1 MATYT
6 TTQGDTWD
14 IISKKIYGNELFM
27 DVLIKANINQRKT
40 VIFPYGVVLN
50 VPDIDTA
57 SSEYEANLPVWKRTG
72 GA

>member
-14 IISKKIYGNELFM
+14 IISKKVYDNELFM
-27 DVLIKANINQRKT
+27 DVLIKANISHRKT

-50 VPDIDTA
+50 VPDIDTT
-57 SSEYEANLPVWKRTG
+57 SNEYEANLPVWKRTG